1 MRSKHFRVTD
11 IGYKSAE
18 MTNICISLFSFV
30 GDYFST
36 EKRYICCVLVLK
48 KHKTQKIK
56 ENEKKMSFGEKN
68 GDKKCN
74 ILCNNELC
82 HFLSIAQNFSAQ
94 YSFELYLTN

>member
-1 MRSKHFRVTD
+1 MTD

-30 GDYFST
+30 GDDFST
-36 EKRYICCVLVLK
+36 KKRYICCVLVLK
-48 KHKTQKIK
+48 KHKTQKKIK
-56 ENEKKMSFGEKN
+56 EKEKKMSFDEIN
-68 GDKKCN
+68 GDIKCN
-74 ILCNNELC
+74 MLCNNELC